1 MTTSRSN
8 FVDLLDPSFRHIIFE
23 EYQRRPEYY
32 SKIFNVET
40 SDRKSEKISQVSNFG
55 LFSEKA
61 EGATITYDDP
71 QQGYDIEAVHATYAL
86 GFRVTEEMYHDDQF
100 RVMKRMPTMLS
111 ISAKETVETI
121 AWSIINNGFSGSYTF
136 GDSKP
141 LFATDHPLLSGGTEQ
156 NTLTTAADLSATSL
170 KQAIQD
176 FEETTDHRGLP
187 LRLKPDILM
196 VPPALEW
203 TAREL
208 LHSSYAANSDTG
220 LSDMRIN
227 PLRERGITLFVNPYL
242 TDPDS
247 WYLIDTTHH
256 QLYFFWRK
264 PMTFQSDT
272 DFDTGDGLFKASMRF
287 SRTAADWRGIY
298 GSPGAD

>member
-1 MTTSRSN
+1 MTTTRSS
-8 FVDLLDPSFRHIIFE
+8 FVDLLDPSFRHIIFD
-23 EYQRRPEYY
+23 EYERRPEYY
-32 SKIFNVET
+32 SQVFQVET
-40 SDRKSEKISQVSNFG
+40 SDRKSEKMSQVTNFG
-55 LFSEKA
+55 LFSEKT
-61 EGATITYDDP
+61 EGDSITYDDP
-71 QQGYDIEAVHATYAL
+71 LQGYDVEAVHAAYAL

-100 RVMKRMPTMLS
+100 RIMKRMPKMLS
-111 ISAKETVETI
+111 VSAKETVETI
-121 AWSIINNGFSGSYTF
+121 AWSLINNGFSSSYVF
-136 GDSKP
+136 GDAKE
-141 LFATDHPLLSGGTEQ
+141 LFALDHPLVGGGTGK
-156 NTLTTAADLSATSL
+156 NTLTVAADLSATSL

-187 LRLKPDILM
+187 LRLKPDVLM

-208 LHSSYAANSDTG
+208 LHSGFAPDAQTG
-220 LSDMRIN
+220 LTDTRVN
-227 PLRERGITLFVNPYL
+227 PLKERGINLFVNPYL

-264 PMTFQSDT
+264 PLTFESDT
-272 DFDTGDGLFKASMRF
+272 DFNTGDGLFKASMRF

-298 GSPGAD
+298 GSPGA

>member
-1 MTTSRSN
+1 MTTARSN
-8 FVDLLDPSFRHIIFE
+8 FVDLLDPSFRHIIFD
-23 EYQRRPEYY
+23 EYERRPEYY
-32 SKIFNVET
+32 SRIFQIES
-40 SDRKSEKISQVSNFG
+40 SDRKSEKMSQVTNFG
-55 LFSEKA
+55 LFSEKS
-61 EGATITYDDP
+61 EGGSISYDDP
-71 QQGYDIEAVHATYAL
+71 LQGYDVEAVHATYAL

-100 RVMKRMPTMLS
+100 RVMRRMPKMLS

-121 AWSIINNGFSGSYTF
+121 AWSLINNGFSSSYAF
-136 GDSKP
+136 GDGKE
-141 LFATDHPLLSGGTEQ
+141 LFALDHPLAGGGTGK
-156 NTLTTAADLSATSL
+156 NTLAVAADLSATSL

-187 LRLKPDILM
+187 LRLKPDVLM

-208 LHSSYAANSDTG
+208 LHSGFAPDSLAGLTDT
-220 LSDMRIN
+220 RVN
-227 PLRERGITLFVNPYL
+227 PLRERGINLFVNPYL

-264 PMTFQSDT
+264 HLTFESDT
-272 DFDTGDGLFKASMRF
+272 DFNTGDGLFKASMRF

-298 GSPGAD
+298 GSPGA